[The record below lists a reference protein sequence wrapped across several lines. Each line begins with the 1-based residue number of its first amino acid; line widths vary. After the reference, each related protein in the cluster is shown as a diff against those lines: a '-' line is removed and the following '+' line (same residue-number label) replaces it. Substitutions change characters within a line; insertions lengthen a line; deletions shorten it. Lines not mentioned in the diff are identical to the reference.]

1 MSYIGYLFCG
11 FVIFFCTF
19 ARLCLIHVV
28 EVRWEKQ
35 LMGGCLK
42 YFSKTM
48 DLLGLPVLRLHARTS
63 SLAVLVMLLLVS
75 CFNQRIGTMETFF
88 LISKDIY
95 IFINLSAILI
105 IIASG
110 FNLSLALCASETSWF
125 SLFVIF
131 GSHSLSVFFSYC
143 NSASL

>member
-1 MSYIGYLFCG
+1 MSYVGYLFSG

-35 LMGGCLK
+35 LTGGCLK

-75 CFNQRIGTMETFF
+75 CFNQRIGTMGTFY

-110 FNLSLALCASETSWF
+110 FNLSLAFCASETSWF
-125 SLFVIF
+125 SLFV
-131 GSHSLSVFFSYC
+131 GSHSLCVFFSYC